1 MVIDKLQIQGGKGA
15 TTFESEVAFT
25 STVYF
30 LFFSWLWIS
39 LNTTSFFF
47 VPATVIAYR
56 RQMNKGHYIIR
67 KIFTPKT
74 QKYTNK
80 EIHVLDTTLHQ
91 CERSHMQH

>member
-1 MVIDKLQIQGGKGA
+1 MSLILKDMVIDKLQIRGKGA

-30 LFFSWLWIS
+30 LFLSWLWIS

-56 RQMNKGHYIIR
+56 RQNEQR
-67 KIFTPKT
+67 S
-74 QKYTNK
+74 
-80 EIHVLDTTLHQ
+80 LHN
-91 CERSHMQH
+91 